1 MNPENENKEELTAAE
16 PAQDETVQEPAEE
29 ASEEAAEET
38 AAEAAEE
45 ATEETAEETAAEA
58 AEEATEETAEETEQ
72 AEEAPESGEPKK
84 KVLSKGTKIG
94 IIIAAVVVVLGL
106 IAGGVVWY
114 LSAHPELTMK
124 KVETAYGDTAY
135 LPEENAF
142 GTSDI
147 TTKDRYDITDT
158 TPDSVEMMTAIGR
171 DKDGAYFLT
180 NGDLQAAYWMD
191 FYQMMN
197 TYGAYASMMGLDTTK
212 PLYQQQ
218 SLVEGNTWEQYFLSN
233 VLLNLT
239 EFRTLSRAAEA
250 SGYTLPEDVET
261 QLSSLISDDGDLAME
276 ALTAGFDTLDEYL
289 QENFGAGVTAKNYLN
304 YMRLYITAMYYY
316 QDVLYG
322 EPYASATEAEVE
334 AYFDSHTDTYSAK
347 NLTKA
352 NDINVRHIL
361 ITPQGEKDSDGNYS
375 EEAWAAAET
384 EANRIYALWQQD
396 ATEDHFSELAK
407 EYSKDN
413 NASDGGLYENV
424 YPGQMLTEFNDWC
437 FDSSRKTGDS
447 GIVRTQYGYHI
458 MYFGG
463 VQESRT
469 WFETAK
475 QDLATELADEKIT
488 ELKTTYPVEIDYSN
502 IRIFDMVT
510 YAATKNQTDASEAT
524 DTGSA
529 SDSSAASESGE
540 AESGTEGES
549 GAAG

>member
-1 MNPENENKEELTAAE
+1 MNPENEIKDELTAAE
-16 PAQDETVQEPAEE
+16 PAQDEAAQEPAEE
-29 ASEEAAEET
+29 TAEVIAKETPEEAAEE
-38 AAEAAEE
+38 
-45 ATEETAEETAAEA
+45 AEETGADVKV
-58 AEEATEETAEETEQ
+58 
-72 AEEAPESGEPKK
+72 PEKK
-84 KVLSKGTKIG
+84 GLSRGTKIG
-94 IIIAAVVVVLGL
+94 IIIAAAVVVLGL

-114 LSAHPELTMK
+114 LSAHPALTMK
-124 KVETAYGDTAY
+124 KVETVYGDTAY
-135 LPEENAF
+135 LPKENAF
-142 GTSDI
+142 GTSDV
-147 TTKDRYDITDT
+147 TSKSRYDITDT
-158 TPDSVEMMTAIGR
+158 TPDSVEMMTAVGR

-180 NGDLQAAYWMD
+180 NGDLQAAFWMD

-197 TYGAYASMMGLDTTK
+197 TYGAYASMMGLDTTT

-233 VLLNLT
+233 VVQNLS
-239 EFRTLSRAAEA
+239 EFRTLARAAEA

-261 QLSSLISDDGDLAME
+261 QLNDFLSDDGDLTTE
-276 ALTAGFDTLDEYL
+276 ALAAGFNTLDEYL
-289 QENFGAGVTAKNYLN
+289 QRNFGSGVTAKNYLN
-304 YMRLYITAMYYY
+304 YMRLYVTAMYYY

-334 AYFDSHTDTYSAK
+334 AYFDSHTDTYSAQ

-361 ITPQGEKDSDGNYS
+361 ITPDGEKDSDGNYS
-375 EEAWAAAET
+375 EEAWTAAET
-384 EANRIYALWQQD
+384 EANRIYALWQQN

-407 EYSKDN
+407 EYSKDS
-413 NASDGGLYENV
+413 NASSGGLYENV

-458 MYFGG
+458 MYFSG

-475 QDLATELADEKIT
+475 EDLAASLADEKIT

-510 YAATKNQTDASEAT
+510 FAATEDQTADDVT
-524 DTGSA
+524 DDGSA
-529 SDSSAASESGE
+529 SDSGE
-540 AESGTEGES
+540 DESGTAES
-549 GAAG
+549 TEAG

>member
-1 MNPENENKEELTAAE
+1 MNPENENKDELTAAE
-16 PAQDETVQEPAEE
+16 PAQDETAQEPAEE
-29 ASEEAAEET
+29 
-38 AAEAAEE
+38 
-45 ATEETAEETAAEA
+45 TAEEFPAEMIKEA
-58 AEEATEETAEETEQ
+58 IVETTGAPADEETVEEPEEVVEEAEGSEKTEEES
-72 AEEAPESGEPKK
+72 ESGEKK
-84 KVLSKGTKIG
+84 KGLSKGTKIG
-94 IIIAAVVVVLGL
+94 ILIAAIVVVLGL

-142 GTSDI
+142 GTSDV
-147 TTKDRYDITDT
+147 TSKSRYDITDT

-212 PLYQQQ
+212 PLYQQE
-218 SLVEGNTWEQYFLSN
+218 SLVDGNTWEQYFLSN
-233 VLLNLT
+233 VVQNLS
-239 EFRTLSRAAEA
+239 EFRTLARAAEA

-261 QLSSLISDDGDLAME
+261 QLSSLIADDGDLAME

-289 QENFGAGVTAKNYLN
+289 QANFGSGVTAKNYLN

-316 QDVLYG
+316 QEVLYG
-322 EPYASATEAEVE
+322 EPYASATDAEVE
-334 AYFDSHTDTYSAK
+334 AYFDAHVDTYSAK

-361 ITPQGEKDSDGNYS
+361 ITPDGSTDSDGNYS

-384 EANRIYALWQQD
+384 EANRIYALWQQN
-396 ATEDHFSELAK
+396 ATEDYFSELAQ
-407 EYSKDN
+407 EFSKDN
-413 NASDGGLYENV
+413 NASKGGLYENV

-458 MYFGG
+458 MYFAG

-469 WFETAK
+469 WFDTAK
-475 QDLATELADEKIT
+475 EDLAASLADEKIT

-524 DTGSA
+524 DGT
-529 SDSSAASESGE
+529 SDTASESGE
-540 AESGTEGES
+540 VESGTAES
-549 GAAG
+549 TQAG

>member
-1 MNPENENKEELTAAE
+1 MGI
-16 PAQDETVQEPAEE
+16 D
-29 ASEEAAEET
+29 
-38 AAEAAEE
+38 
-45 ATEETAEETAAEA
+45 
-58 AEEATEETAEETEQ
+58 
-72 AEEAPESGEPKK
+72 PK
-84 KVLSKGTKIG
+84 SI
-94 IIIAAVVVVLGL
+94 
-106 IAGGVVWY
+106 
-114 LSAHPELTMK
+114 
-124 KVETAYGDTAY
+124 
-135 LPEENAF
+135 
-142 GTSDI
+142 
-147 TTKDRYDITDT
+147 
-158 TPDSVEMMTAIGR
+158 
-171 DKDGAYFLT
+171 
-180 NGDLQAAYWMD
+180 
-191 FYQMMN
+191 
-197 TYGAYASMMGLDTTK
+197 
-212 PLYQQQ
+212 
-218 SLVEGNTWEQYFLSN
+218 
-233 VLLNLT
+233 
-239 EFRTLSRAAEA
+239 
-250 SGYTLPEDVET
+250 
-261 QLSSLISDDGDLAME
+261 
-276 ALTAGFDTLDEYL
+276 
-289 QENFGAGVTAKNYLN
+289 
-304 YMRLYITAMYYY
+304 
-316 QDVLYG
+316 
-322 EPYASATEAEVE
+322 
-334 AYFDSHTDTYSAK
+334 
-347 NLTKA
+347 
-352 NDINVRHIL
+352 RHIL